1 MAQPRGVASHAWR
14 GLGRVAVSDT
24 ALQTEIAEAS
34 RRFEGADPAHVLA
47 WAAERFPG
55 RASLATGFGA
65 EGCILIHLVGQ
76 LRLPIEV
83 FTLDT
88 GVLFPESYALRDRLE
103 ERYGLRIRAVKPSL
117 TLDEQAAQHGPE
129 LWAHDPNRCCAI
141 RKIEPLKN
149 YLATRGIWATAIRRD
164 QTADR
169 AGAAV
174 VEWDRKFGLV
184 KVNPLAS
191 WTSRD
196 VWRFIRREHVP
207 YNPLHD
213 QGYKSIG
220 CAPCTT
226 LVGAGEDPRA
236 GRWRGQ
242 EKTECGLHTLP
253 VIAVN
258 GVPTEAAPR

>member
-1 MAQPRGVASHAWR
+1 M
-14 GLGRVAVSDT
+14 SDT
-24 ALQTEIAEAS
+24 SLTVEIAEAS
-34 RRFEGADPAHVLA
+34 RRFEGADPAAVLA

-65 EGCILIHLVGQ
+65 EGCILIHLVG
-76 LRLPIEV
+76 RHHLPIEV

-88 GVLFPESYALRDRLE
+88 GVLFPETYALRERLE
-103 ERYGLRIRAVKPSL
+103 ERYGLRIRAVTPSL

-129 LWAHDPNRCCAI
+129 LWAREPNRCCAI
-141 RKIEPLKN
+141 RKIEPLRS
-149 YLATRGIWATAIRRD
+149 YLATRDVWATAIRRD

-169 AGAAV
+169 AAASV
-174 VEWDRKFGLV
+174 VEWDAKFSLV
-184 KVNPLAS
+184 KINPLVS
-191 WTSRD
+191 WTTRE
-196 VWRFIRREHVP
+196 VWRFIAREKIP

-213 QGYKSIG
+213 QGFTSIG

-226 LVGAGEDPRA
+226 LVSAGEDPRA

-242 EKTECGLHTLP
+242 QKTECGLHTLP

-258 GVPTEAAPR
+258 GIPTEAASR

>member
-1 MAQPRGVASHAWR
+1 M
-14 GLGRVAVSDT
+14 SDT
-24 ALQTEIAEAS
+24 ALTREIAEAA
-34 RRFEGADPAHVLA
+34 RHFEGADPVHVLA

-65 EGCILIHLVGQ
+65 EGCILIHLVGTHQ
-76 LRLPIEV
+76 LPIEV

-88 GVLFPESYALRDRLE
+88 GVLFPESYELRDRLE
-103 ERYGLRIRAVKPSL
+103 QRYGLRIRAVTPSL
-117 TLDEQAAQHGPE
+117 TLEAQAAQHGPE
-129 LWAHDPNRCCAI
+129 LWTTDPNRCCAI
-141 RKIEPLKN
+141 RKIEPLRN
-149 YLATRGIWATAIRRD
+149 YLATRGVWAAAIRRD

-169 AGAAV
+169 AHASL

-191 WTSRD
+191 WTARD
-196 VWRFIRREHVP
+196 VWKFIKRENVP

-213 QGYKSIG
+213 EGYTSIG

-226 LVGAGEDPRA
+226 LVSAGEDPRA
-236 GRWRGQ
+236 GRWRGHQ
-242 EKTECGLHTLP
+242 KSECGLHTLP

-258 GVPTEAAPR
+258 GVPTEASSR